1 MTQSIS
7 SYGTIGRTLTSALQ
21 VRDRLD
27 VLTRQA
33 SSGRVSETYGG
44 LAPSASVSIS
54 LRAEVSRRETY
65 TQAIGMAELRLKVM
79 QPALG
84 RVGELASELA
94 SKALSAVTQGRVSV
108 EVVAE
113 QARAALREVA
123 VLLNTQ
129 AGDEYVFAGTD
140 STRAPIPNPNNILQS
155 GYFTQIQ
162 AAVQQFAIP
171 WDDDA
176 NVVTPDVPRSASQVL
191 ADTLPIAAS
200 DATGTTPFSAFLSTA
215 SPAGGLGEP
224 RAWIAAD
231 DGQRI
236 TYGLRA
242 NENGATVS
250 RTEPPSTGSFIRDIM
265 RGLAML
271 GSLSEGIRDRDQTD
285 IEGDAFNELLTGIA
299 GTLQSAHKTLEEERG
314 ALGVSEQRL
323 AALKERH
330 ADVTVVL
337 RTQISAVEDVDMA
350 EVASR
355 LQLLQTQ
362 LEMSYQLISNLRD
375 MNLARYL

>member
-1 MTQSIS
+1 MTQALS

-21 VRDRLD
+21 VRDRIDL
-27 VLTRQA
+27 LTRQA
-33 SSGRVSETYGG
+33 SSGRVAETFGG

-84 RVGELASELA
+84 RIGELASELA
-94 SKALSAVTQGRVSV
+94 ADALAAVTQGRISV

-113 QARAALREVA
+113 QARAALREMA

-129 AGDEYVFAGTD
+129 AGDEYVFGGTD
-140 STRAPIPNPNNILQS
+140 SSRAPVPNPNNILQS
-155 GYFTQIQ
+155 GYFTQIE
-162 AAVQQFAIP
+162 AAVQQFALP

-176 NVVTPDVPRSASQVL
+176 DPLTPDVPRGATQVL

-200 DATGTTPFSAFLSTA
+200 DAAGTTPFSTFLSTP

-236 TYGLRA
+236 VYGLRA
-242 NENGATVS
+242 NENGVASS
-250 RTEPPSTGSFIRDIM
+250 RTDPPSTGSFIRDIM
-265 RGLAML
+265 RGLSML
-271 GSLSEGIRDRDQTD
+271 GSLTETIRDRDQTALV
-285 IEGDAFNELLTGIA
+285 GDDFNQMLIGIA

-314 ALGVSEQRL
+314 ALGVAEQRL
-323 AALKERH
+323 ATVKERH

-337 RTQISAVEDVDMA
+337 KTRISGVEDVDMA
-350 EVASR
+350 EVAAR

-362 LEMSYQLISNLRD
+362 LEMSYRLIASLRD
-375 MNLARYL
+375 MNLARFL

>member
-1 MTQSIS
+1 MSQTIS
-7 SYGTIGRTLTSALQ
+7 SYGTIGRTLTSALA

-27 VLTRQA
+27 LLTRQA
-33 SSGRVSETYGG
+33 SSGRVAETYGG
-44 LAPSASVSIS
+44 LTPNATVSIS
-54 LRAEVSRRETY
+54 LRAEVSRRDTY

-84 RVGELASELA
+84 RIGELASELA
-94 SKALSAVTQGRVSV
+94 SDALSAVTQGRISV

-113 QARAALREVA
+113 QARAALKEMA

-129 AGDEYVFAGTD
+129 AGDEYVFGGSD
-140 STRAPIPNPNNILQS
+140 STRAPVPNPNNILQS

-162 AAVQQFAIP
+162 ASVQQFAVP
-171 WDDDA
+171 WDHDA
-176 NVVTPDVPRSASQVL
+176 DPLTPDVPRSASQVL
-191 ADTLPIAAS
+191 ADTLPIAGSNA
-200 DATGTTPFSAFLSTA
+200 AGTSPFSSFLSTL

-224 RAWIAAD
+224 RTWLMAD
-231 DGQRI
+231 DGQKI

-242 NENGATVS
+242 NENGSATS
-250 RTEPPSTGSFIRDIM
+250 RTDPPSTGSFIRDIM

-271 GSLSEGIRDRDQTD
+271 GSLSETVRDRDQTA
-285 IEGDAFNELLTGIA
+285 IAGDAFNELLTGIA
-299 GTLQSAHKTLEEERG
+299 SSLQSAHKTLEEERG

-337 RTQISAVEDVDMA
+337 KNQVSAVEDVDIA
-350 EVASR
+350 EVSAR
-355 LQLLQTQ
+355 LQMLQTQ
-362 LEMSYQLISNLRD
+362 LEMSYRLIANLRD

>member
-1 MTQSIS
+1 
-7 SYGTIGRTLTSALQ
+7 
-21 VRDRLD
+21 
-27 VLTRQA
+27 
-33 SSGRVSETYGG
+33 
-44 LAPSASVSIS
+44 
-54 LRAEVSRRETY
+54 
-65 TQAIGMAELRLKVM
+65 MAELRLKVM

-140 STRAPIPNPNNILQS
+140 STRAPVPNPNNILQS

-200 DATGTTPFSAFLSTA
+200 DAAGTTPFSAFLSTA

-265 RGLAML
+265 RGLSML

-285 IEGDAFNELLTGIA
+285 IQGDAFNELLTGIA
-299 GTLQSAHKTLEEERG
+299 ATLQSAHKTLEEERG

-362 LEMSYQLISNLRD
+362 LEMSYQLIGNLRD

>member
-1 MTQSIS
+1 MTQTIS

-33 SSGRVSETYGG
+33 SSGRVAETYGG
-44 LAPSASVSIS
+44 LAPNASVSIS
-54 LRAEVSRRETY
+54 LRAEVSRRDTY
-65 TQAIGMAELRLKVM
+65 INAIGMAELRTKVM

-84 RVGELASELA
+84 RIGELASEMASRALA
-94 SKALSAVTQGRVSV
+94 AVTQGRISV

-113 QARAALREVA
+113 QARAALREMA
-123 VLLNTQ
+123 VLMNTQ

-140 STRAPIPNPNNILQS
+140 STRAPVPNPNNILQS
-155 GYFTQIQ
+155 GFFTQIQ
-162 AAVQQFAIP
+162 AAVQQLALP

-176 NVVTPDVPRSASQVL
+176 NPLTPDVPRGSAQVL
-191 ADTLPIAAS
+191 ADTLPIAGSNA
-200 DATGTTPFSAFLSTA
+200 AGTTPFSAFLSSP

-242 NENGATVS
+242 NENGVASS
-250 RTEPPSTGSFIRDIM
+250 RTDPPSTGSFIRDIM
-265 RGLAML
+265 RGFAML
-271 GSLSEGIRDRDQTD
+271 GSLSETIRDRDQTALA
-285 IEGDAFNELLTGIA
+285 GDGFNELLIGIA
-299 GTLQSAHKTLEEERG
+299 GSLQSAHKTLEEERG
-314 ALGVSEQRL
+314 ALGVAEQRL
-323 AALKERH
+323 ATLKERH

-337 RTQISAVEDVDMA
+337 KTQISSVEDVDMA
-350 EVASR
+350 DVAAR

-362 LEMSYQLISNLRD
+362 LEMSYRLIASLRD
-375 MNLARYL
+375 MTLSRFL